1 MSTDRGHVTRM
12 TIPLRNRD
20 MDVFGH
26 LNQSVYHVFLEEI
39 RTAVVLDVLRTDHV
53 GFVLARVELDHR
65 HEVRMAD
72 REVRAEGWLGRVGR
86 SSVEVLGRI
95 TVGDDDRVAAEA
107 TTVLVGWDH
116 ERRGSRPLGD
126 DERALLLAAGGTAS

>member
-20 MDVFGH
+20 VDVLGH
-26 LNQSVYHVFLEEI
+26 LNQSVYHVFLEEV
-39 RTAVVLDVLRTDHV
+39 RTRVLQEVLQSELV

-86 SSVEVLGRI
+86 SSVEVRNRI

-107 TTVLVGWDH
+107 TTILVGWDH
-116 ERRGSRPLGD
+116 DRRASRPLTD
-126 DERALLLAAGGTAS
+126 DERGLLLAAGGTAS